1 MRWSGDR
8 KDITTSATLISLVYI
23 TTVVAIRK
31 PICDSLVMQGALAEA
46 VTGIYAGF
54 ASIGSL
60 PTVYKMCMSIGFNPF
75 YKNSQ
80 KTIEPWILH
89 KFDKDFYGETLAS
102 HIDGA
107 HNS

>member
-1 MRWSGDR
+1 M
-8 KDITTSATLISLVYI
+8 LM
-23 TTVVAIRK
+23 
-31 PICDSLVMQGALAEA
+31 MQGALAEA

-54 ASIGSL
+54 ASIGSS

-89 KFDKDFYGETLAS
+89 KFNQDFYGEATAS
-102 HIDGA
+102 LINRA
-107 HNS
+107 SNITCRSWISCSRLT